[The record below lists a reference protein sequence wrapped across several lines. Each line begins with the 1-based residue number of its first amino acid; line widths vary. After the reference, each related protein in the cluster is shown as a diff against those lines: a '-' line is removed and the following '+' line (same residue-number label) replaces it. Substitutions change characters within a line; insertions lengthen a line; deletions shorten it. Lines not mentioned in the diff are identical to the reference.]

1 MLHEAVLDSEGP
13 SCLGA
18 VGASFVE
25 AKAACSADD
34 AWVVPALPLH
44 EAVRRSCRLGRDSTV
59 YRPSHALHTPTHTLT
74 HLHSPSHALTHPHT
88 PSHTL
93 TRAHSPPPH
102 PDTPS
107 HALTHPHSPSHALT
121 HPHTP
126 SHTLTRPTCPHT
138 PHMPSHTLQ
147 VPSFYRLARDH
158 TVFRTVR
165 EPAIFFLHFAV
176 MGDRTESNCPVPAAT
191 SQPRVG
197 RVTAPLTTAPPTAP
211 HRPPP
216 PPHHHAGA
224 CFITAVGVGAALLR
238 IWCFET
244 RDTSRATGLAA
255 LAAKLDMGISS
266 QGLLGHLH
274 ADAAGAAWS
283 SAPCWRR
290 QPWPPTARGALAFAH
305 AGPLGS
311 RAAPGPLGARATA
324 QGSSSEVADSTAFD
338 PPRRCRPGS

>member
-74 HLHSPSHALTHPHT
+74 HL
-88 PSHTL
+88 
-93 TRAHSPPPH
+93 
-102 PDTPS
+102 
-107 HALTHPHSPSHALT
+107 HSPSHALT